1 MTFMY
6 TFSKLFCTI
15 CITLSI
21 SLHTLH
27 FHYIQRVSTST
38 MEVSAAVEVSTST
51 VTALFFCLI
60 AAASKQALLFLLGRA
75 IDV

>member
-15 CITLSI
+15 W
-21 SLHTLH
+21 
-27 FHYIQRVSTST
+27 VSTST
-38 MEVSAAVEVSTST
+38 MEVSAAIEVSTST
-51 VTALFFCLI
+51 MTALFFCLI

>member
-6 TFSKLFCTI
+6 TFSELFCTI
-15 CITLSI
+15 YIILSI
-21 SLHTLH
+21 GLH
-27 FHYIQRVSTST
+27 RVSTFT
-38 MEVSAAVEVSTST
+38 MEVSTAKEVSTSIM
-51 VTALFFCLI
+51 TALFFCLI